1 MIPYLKK
8 QIAYRTNLINDY
20 VEAIL
25 SNCEYLICFA
35 EDLENNYGNYVLEVF
50 YLFVNY
56 YQNLNFLYDTS
67 FLKTFYST
75 CFYLS
80 LLHRYNLQEYIDV
93 ILDLIKN
100 LNENE
105 VTFCK
110 DSYKLFKRFILCFFK
125 NQVDQKEIK
134 EVKTL
139 YKRIMSS
146 IKNTYEHY
154 NNYEA
159 YDYID
164 NAFKDNDFKN
174 NYNFEENYFLEEDDD
189 DEE

>member
-1 MIPYLKK
+1 MRLNIYGNRMLKCLPDFYYVVKQYIEIDESDNCLSKVIPYLKK

-139 YKRIMSS
+139 YKRI
-146 IKNTYEHY
+146 
-154 NNYEA
+154 
-159 YDYID
+159 
-164 NAFKDNDFKN
+164 
-174 NYNFEENYFLEEDDD
+174 
-189 DEE
+189 